1 MHTFKSKHCIGW
13 FDIKQTTNL
22 FLLLLIM
29 FMEDFCSY
37 WCKCLSSTADTTVA
51 YQRFVVHYRHDE
63 LPFASLPSLVSPS
76 SSVHC
81 PLFRNFHFYKPFSL
95 SSSSTLNCSRKFTHT
110 DPGYD
115 RVGKIGKDGSPMTI
129 LDIARQGDQAF
140 EGPVTY
146 SFCATCEV
154 CIGTVWT
161 LLSHSLT
168 YALTVTHPSLLPSR

>member
-1 MHTFKSKHCIGW
+1 
-13 FDIKQTTNL
+13 
-22 FLLLLIM
+22 
-29 FMEDFCSY
+29 MEDFCSY

-51 YQRFVVHYRHDE
+51 YQRSVVHYRHDE
-63 LPFASLPSLVSPS
+63 LPFASLPSLVRPS

-81 PLFRNFHFYKPFSL
+81 PLFRNFHFYKHSIFSL
-95 SSSSTLNCSRKFTHT
+95 SSSLLYPLTYSLNCSRKFTHT

-154 CIGTVWT
+154 CIGTGR
-161 LLSHSLT
+161 LYL
-168 YALTVTHPSLLPSR
+168 VTH